1 MSRGI
6 VIKSTG
12 SWYSVKDT
20 VGEIIDCRIKGKFR
34 IKGFKTTN
42 PISVGDNVDFQL
54 DSDNKGVISKIHER
68 KNYIIR
74 KSTNLSK
81 QYHIIASNIDNAFIV
96 ITLFNPT
103 TTTAFIDRFLVTAE
117 AHGIKT
123 TLIFNKLDLYN
134 DEQLKIL
141 NQIIDIYTKVGYYC
155 LKVSA
160 KDKYNI
166 DILDKLTSNKTNLF
180 AGHSGTGKS
189 SLVNSIAPDLCLK
202 IGDISES
209 HYKGKHTTTFAEMF
223 QMPNKGYIIDTPG
236 IKGFGII
243 SEIKKEEL
251 HYYYPE
257 IFKESKDCLYNNCT
271 HNHEPNCAV
280 KDAVAEGIISEIR
293 YINYLTI
300 MLDDD
305 SKHRI

>member
-1 MSRGI
+1 MNKGI

-12 SWYSVKDT
+12 SWYSVKNT
-20 VGEIIDCRIKGKFR
+20 AGKIIECRIKGKFR
-34 IKGFKTTN
+34 MKGFKTTS
-42 PISVGDNVDFQL
+42 PVSVGDNVEYEIDIENQ
-54 DSDNKGVISKIHER
+54 GIISKIHER

-81 QYHIIASNIDNAFIV
+81 QYHIIASNIDNAFLV

-103 TTTAFIDRFLVTAE
+103 TSTAFIDRFLVTAE
-117 AHGIKT
+117 AHGIET
-123 TLIFNKLDLYN
+123 TLIFNKLDLY
-134 DEQLKIL
+134 DENQLEIL
-141 NQIIDIYTKVGYYC
+141 DEIIDIYSKVGYSC

-160 KDKYNI
+160 TENVNI
-166 DILDKLTSNKTNLF
+166 DKLEKLTANKTNLF

-189 SLVNSIAPDLCLK
+189 SLVNSIAPELGLR

-209 HYKGKHTTTFAEMF
+209 HFKGKHTTTFAEMF

-243 SEIKKEEL
+243 NDIKKEEL
-251 HYYYPE
+251 HHYYPE
-257 IFKESKDCLYNNCT
+257 IFKESKNCQYNNCT
-271 HNHEPNCAV
+271 HNHEPKCAV
-280 KDAVAEGIISEIR
+280 KEAVAEGIISETR

-300 MLDDD
+300 LFDED
-305 SKHRI
+305 SKHRV

>member
-1 MSRGI
+1 MNKGI

-12 SWYSVKDT
+12 SWYSVKNT
-20 VGEIIDCRIKGKFR
+20 IGEIIECRIKGKFR
-34 IKGFKTTN
+34 MKGFKTTS
-42 PISVGDNVDFQL
+42 PVSVGDNVEYEIDIENQ
-54 DSDNKGVISKIHER
+54 GIISKIHER

-81 QYHIIASNIDNAFIV
+81 QYHIIASNIDNAFLV

-103 TTTAFIDRFLVTAE
+103 TSTAFIDRFLVTAE
-117 AHGIKT
+117 AHGIET
-123 TLIFNKLDLYN
+123 TLIFNKLDLY
-134 DEQLKIL
+134 DENQLEIL
-141 NQIIDIYTKVGYYC
+141 DEIIDIYSKVGYSC

-160 KDKYNI
+160 TENVNI
-166 DILDKLTSNKTNLF
+166 DKLEKLTANKTNLF

-189 SLVNSIAPDLCLK
+189 SLVNSIAPELGLR

-209 HYKGKHTTTFAEMF
+209 HFKGKHTTTFAEMF

-243 SEIKKEEL
+243 NDIKKEEL
-251 HYYYPE
+251 HHYYPE
-257 IFKESKDCLYNNCT
+257 IFKESKNCQYNNCT
-271 HNHEPNCAV
+271 HNHEPKCAV
-280 KDAVAEGIISEIR
+280 KEAVAEGIISETR

-300 MLDDD
+300 LFDED
-305 SKHRI
+305 SKHRV